1 MKGVVKMID
10 YKDSMN
16 ASFEMMEK
24 ALEKAW
30 DMWKMGINSFTAAQE
45 QIESITRKQLEQ
57 NKTAQDEFI
66 KMEDNVKKQIY
77 QNQEQL
83 QKMVQEAVSKAYAQA
98 EKTNQDMAAIL
109 NGQVD
114 VMMGQLKQNQ
124 DQIQNMIKE
133 TVLNTYLQ
141 SEKSHYRAITNL
153 TNQVEELTKKM
164 INLSSQVQKI
174 TKNAESK
181 K

>member
-1 MKGVVKMID
+1 MID